1 MSNPERNIYTFE
13 PPQQVEP
20 SHIGEREALQ
30 PLRDPR
36 DPPRGVV
43 RADRPIGAI
52 LVEEGKLTQP
62 EVERVLQVAKAR
74 GIRFGEAAVRLGL
87 VTESEVRFALSK
99 QYDFPLLRHDP
110 SSRDAQPSNELV
122 AAFAPFH
129 PRTEEIR
136 ALRTQLLIRWYKREA
151 GHNAL
156 VIASP
161 DSAEGRSYVAA
172 NLAVVFSQLGAR
184 TLLVDADMRRPRQHK
199 IFGLPGGHGL
209 SALLSGRAEQTAT
222 FPIPGLSR
230 LSVLPAGA
238 LPPNPQELLSR
249 MAFTTL
255 MRDMQS
261 LYDVVII
268 DTPPARKYADA
279 QAVAY
284 RTGNALVVAR
294 KDHTTVGST
303 NRVVRELAGTG
314 ARVVGTVINQY

>member
-1 MSNPERNIYTFE
+1 MSSLQENVVNIE
-13 PPQQVEP
+13 SQRAV
-20 SHIGEREALQ
+20 I
-30 PLRDPR
+30 
-36 DPPRGVV
+36 

-52 LVEEGKLTQP
+52 LVDDGKLTP
-62 EVERVLQVAKAR
+62 AEVEKVLHHAKAK
-74 GIRFGEAAVRLGL
+74 GLRFGEAAVRMGL
-87 VTESEVRFALSK
+87 LVDSDVRMALAK
-99 QYDFPLLRHDP
+99 QFDFPVLLPESGEREGLP
-110 SSRDAQPSNELV
+110 SRELV

-161 DSAEGRSYVAA
+161 HEKEGRSYLAA

-184 TLLVDADMRRPRQHK
+184 TLLVDADMRHPRQHQ

-222 FPIPGLSR
+222 LPVPGLTR

-255 MRDMQS
+255 VHDMQS

-268 DTPPARKYADA
+268 DTPPAEKYADT
-279 QAVAY
+279 QAIAF
-284 RTGNALVVAR
+284 RARNALVVAR
-294 KDHTTVGST
+294 KNHTSVGATS
-303 NRVVRELAGTG
+303 RVVRELAGTG